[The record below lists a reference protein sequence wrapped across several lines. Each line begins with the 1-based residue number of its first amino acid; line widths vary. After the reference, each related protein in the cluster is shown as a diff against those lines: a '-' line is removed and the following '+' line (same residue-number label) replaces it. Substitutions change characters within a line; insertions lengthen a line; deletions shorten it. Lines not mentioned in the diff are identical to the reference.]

1 MTGNEKVLIRRNTVN
16 TVIALILV
24 DAFLTKCSFQYGG
37 NTMPGVVFLVLTA
50 GVIPFVVLSFL
61 LIPTLRKKETCA
73 CCGEKFD
80 NSYSFCPYC
89 GAPKIRA
96 MSEDQKLH
104 KYVEDGI
111 DRFKYSTIRD
121 DSDADRRFIDN
132 EPGNEDADD
141 NIDIKRAEAVIED
154 QLKSNQDFVESL
166 GE

>member
-1 MTGNEKVLIRRNTVN
+1 MTGNENILMRRKTVN
-16 TVIALILV
+16 TITVMILL
-24 DAFLTKCSFQYGG
+24 DAFFTKCSFQYGAKTIAG
-37 NTMPGVVFLVLTA
+37 DFFLALAAGIIPLTVL
-50 GVIPFVVLSFL
+50 ILL
-61 LIPTLRKKETCA
+61 LIQTLRKKETCA
-73 CCGEKFD
+73 CCNKEFD
-80 NSYSFCPYC
+80 KSYSFCPYC

-104 KYVEDGI
+104 KYVVDGI

-121 DSDADRRFIDN
+121 DNDANRRFMDN
-132 EPGNEDADD
+132 EPETEDTDD